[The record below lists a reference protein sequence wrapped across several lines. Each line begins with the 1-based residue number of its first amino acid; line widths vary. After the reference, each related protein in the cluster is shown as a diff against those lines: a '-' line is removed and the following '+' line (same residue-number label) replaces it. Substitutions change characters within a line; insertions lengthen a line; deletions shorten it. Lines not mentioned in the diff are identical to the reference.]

1 MKVTIEELQEYLFDH
16 YSSGGIDQSLFMK
29 LVEEIGEVAE
39 VLNKKAGRKSTGRE
53 DLQAQLGNELAD
65 VIHYAVAIAALN
77 GIDMNDVIIN
87 KDKEASIK
95 YNHKTNLEQFILIKE
110 MITRA
115 GRFQNTKHDEFKN
128 GQDEI
133 NGKTY
138 DSLTVYWKGFIMDE
152 RKEPGTYCFRLRF
165 LTYI

>member
-16 YSSGGIDQSLFMK
+16 YSNGGIDQSLFMK

-39 VLNKKAGRKSTGRE
+39 VLNKKAGRKSTGKE
-53 DLQAQLGNELAD
+53 DLQAQSGNELAD

-95 YNHKTNLEQFILIKE
+95 YNHKTNLEQFILNK
-110 MITRA
+110 RDD
-115 GRFQNTKHDEFKN
+115 NT
-128 GQDEI
+128 
-133 NGKTY
+133 
-138 DSLTVYWKGFIMDE
+138 S
-152 RKEPGTYCFRLRF
+152 R
-165 LTYI
+165 